1 MPRMAGRLP
10 NFLIV
15 GAMKS
20 GTSSLASWIG
30 AHPQAFIAAGKEIHF
45 FDVDQNWELGLEWYR
60 ENFDGTDGALAV
72 GEGTP
77 RYMFL
82 RRSVERMAAA
92 VPEAKLIVCL
102 RDPVERAFSHYL
114 HAYYRVGDERRSF
127 ANAVA
132 DELAESAAFE
142 PEEVAGGYV
151 QRGYYARQLERLTA
165 HFPRD
170 RVHVVLF
177 DDIRHDPRRVFA
189 DTCRFLGLADD
200 FQPRNVGSR
209 ANGAA
214 VYRPLTVWRWMR
226 RHHVLSRLPPRLAS
240 VIERAMKRSL
250 SRYPAIDPPVH
261 AALAERFALHNDAL
275 AGWLGRDLPPWGT
288 PRRFN
293 R

>member
-1 MPRMAGRLP
+1 MAGRLP

-20 GTSSLASWIG
+20 GTSSLANWIG

-45 FDVDQNWELGLEWYR
+45 FDVDENWQLGLEWYR

-82 RRSVERMAAA
+82 RRAVERMAAA

-114 HAYYRVGDERRSF
+114 HAYYRVADERRSF
-127 ANAVA
+127 ATAVE
-132 DELAESAAFE
+132 DELARAVDFE

-165 HFPRD
+165 HFPRV

-177 DDIRHDPRRVFA
+177 DDIRDDPGRAFSE
-189 DTCRFLGLADD
+189 TCRFLGLADD
-200 FQPRNVGSR
+200 LPPRNVGSR
-209 ANGAA
+209 VNAAA

-226 RHHVLSRLPPRLAS
+226 RDDVLPRLHPRLAS
-240 VIERAMKRSL
+240 LIERAMKRSL
-250 SRYPAIDPPVH
+250 SRYPAIDPAVH
-261 AALAERFALHNDAL
+261 SRLAEHFAPHNDAL
-275 AGWLGRDLPPWGT
+275 AAWLERDLPSWSAP
-288 PRRFN
+288 
-293 R
+293 